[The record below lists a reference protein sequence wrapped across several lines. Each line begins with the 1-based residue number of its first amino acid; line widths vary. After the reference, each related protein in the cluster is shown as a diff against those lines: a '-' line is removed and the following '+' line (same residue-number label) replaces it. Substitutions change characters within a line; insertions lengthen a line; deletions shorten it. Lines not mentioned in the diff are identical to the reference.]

1 MIPICIT
8 EGGILRA
15 YRPGERTMER
25 NIQYNKKLSKEDID
39 TLVYQAA
46 FSTDEKDREKSRRTI
61 MKSAYTMGI
70 IPASI
75 QGLYEASGKG
85 LYKNKTV
92 PAINVRGITYDT
104 ARCIFK
110 VALKLNIGAFIFE
123 IARTEAIYTDQK
135 PAEYTTSVLAAAIR
149 EGFKG
154 FVFIQADHTQVNA
167 GKFKADPQKELNGI
181 KDYIKEA
188 VNGGF
193 LNIDIDASTIVD
205 LGKPTLEQQQANNCA
220 ITAMMTEYIRG
231 IEPKGV
237 TISIGG
243 EIGEVGGK
251 NSTVEDLK
259 TFMTGYNNRL
269 KPDIKGISKISVQT
283 GTTHGGVVL
292 PNGSIAHIDLDFKT
306 LETLSTMSQKEY
318 GLAGAVQHGASTLP
332 QEAFGMFSQA
342 GAAEVHLAT
351 GFQNITMDSKHF
363 PKDLRD
369 RMYAYLAK
377 NHANERKAGET
388 DEQFYYKTRKRAWGP
403 FKKETWDIP
412 EAKKQAIREELEA
425 EFFMMFEKLN
435 VANTV
440 DLVNKYVPASS
451 QFNWDF

>member
-1 MIPICIT
+1 
-8 EGGILRA
+8 
-15 YRPGERTMER
+15 MEQ
-25 NIQYNKKLSKEDID
+25 NIQNTELSKEEID
-39 TLVYQAA
+39 ALVYQAA
-46 FSTDEKDREKSRRTI
+46 FAADEKDREKSRRTI
-61 MKSAYTMGI
+61 MKSAYKMGI

-75 QGLYEASGKG
+75 QGLYEAAGKG

-110 VALKLNIGAFIFE
+110 TALKLNVGAFIFE
-123 IARTEAIYTDQK
+123 IARTEAAYTGQK
-135 PAEYTTSVLAAAIR
+135 PAEYTSSVLAAAIR
-149 EGFKG
+149 EGFTG

-167 GKFKADPQKELNGI
+167 GKFKADPQKEINSI
-181 KDYIKEA
+181 KEYIKEA
-188 VNGGF
+188 ISGGF
-193 LNIDIDASTIVD
+193 LNIDIDASTVVD
-205 LGKPTLEQQQANNCA
+205 LEKPTLEQQQENNCA
-220 ITAMMTEYIRG
+220 ITALMTEYIRS
-231 IEPKGV
+231 IEPQGV
-237 TISIGG
+237 TVSVGG

-259 TFMTGYNNRL
+259 TFMTGYNSRI
-269 KPDIKGISKISVQT
+269 KTGIKGISKISVQT

-292 PNGSIAHIDLDFKT
+292 PDGSIAHVDLDFKT
-306 LETLSTMSQKEY
+306 LETLSIMSQQEF

-332 QEAFGMFSQA
+332 QEAFGMFAQT

-351 GFQNITMDSKHF
+351 GFQNITMDSNNF

-369 RMYAYLAK
+369 RMYVYLAK

-412 EAKKQAIREELEA
+412 ETKKQAIREELEA

-435 VANTV
+435 VANSV

-451 QFNWDF
+451 QYNWDF

>member
-1 MIPICIT
+1 
-8 EGGILRA
+8 
-15 YRPGERTMER
+15 MEQ
-25 NIQYNKKLSKEDID
+25 NIQNTELSKEEID
-39 TLVYQAA
+39 ALVYQAA
-46 FSTDEKDREKSRRTI
+46 FAADEKDREKSRRTI
-61 MKSAYTMGI
+61 MKSAYKMGI

-92 PAINVRGITYDT
+92 PAINIRGITYDT

-110 VALKLNIGAFIFE
+110 TALKLNVGAFIFE
-123 IARTEAIYTDQK
+123 IARTEAAYTGQK
-135 PAEYTTSVLAAAIR
+135 PAEYTSSVLAAAIR
-149 EGFKG
+149 EGFTG

-167 GKFKADPQKELNGI
+167 GKFKADPQKEINGI
-181 KDYIKEA
+181 KEYIKEA
-188 VNGGF
+188 ISGGF
-193 LNIDIDASTIVD
+193 LNIDIDASTVVD
-205 LGKPTLEQQQANNCA
+205 LEKPRLEQQQENNCA
-220 ITAMMTEYIRG
+220 ITALMTEYIRS
-231 IEPKGV
+231 IEPQGV
-237 TISIGG
+237 TVSVGG

-259 TFMTGYNNRL
+259 TFMTGYNSRI
-269 KPDIKGISKISVQT
+269 KTGIKGISKISVQT

-292 PNGSIAHIDLDFKT
+292 PDGSIAHVDLDFKT
-306 LETLSTMSQKEY
+306 LETLSIMSQQEF

-332 QEAFGMFSQA
+332 QEAFGMFAQT

-351 GFQNITMDSKHF
+351 GFQNITMDSNNF

-369 RMYAYLAK
+369 RMYVYLAK

-412 EAKKQAIREELEA
+412 ETKKQAIREELEA

-435 VANTV
+435 VANSV

-451 QFNWDF
+451 QYNWDF

>member
-1 MIPICIT
+1 
-8 EGGILRA
+8 
-15 YRPGERTMER
+15 MER
-25 NIQYNKKLSKEDID
+25 NIQYSKKLSKDDID
-39 TLVYQAA
+39 KLVYQAV
-46 FSTDEKDREKSRRTI
+46 FSPDEIDREKNRQII
-61 MKSAYTMGI
+61 MKAAYAMGI

-92 PAINVRGITYDT
+92 PAINVRGMAYDT

-110 VALKLNIGAFIFE
+110 VALNLNVGAFIFE
-123 IARTEAIYTDQK
+123 IARTEAGYTGQK

-149 EGFKG
+149 EGFTG
-154 FVFIQADHTQVNA
+154 FVFIQADHTQVNP
-167 GKFKADPQKELNGI
+167 GRFKVDPQKELNGI

-188 VNGGF
+188 IEGGF
-193 LNIDIDASTIVD
+193 LNIDIDASTVVD
-205 LGKPTLEQQQANNCA
+205 LEKPTLEQQQENNCT
-220 ITAMMTEYIRG
+220 ITAMMTEYIRD
-231 IEPKGV
+231 IQPNGV
-237 TISIGG
+237 TISVGG

-259 TFMTGYNNRL
+259 AFMTGYNDRL
-269 KPDIKGISKISVQT
+269 KNGIKGISKISVQT

-292 PNGSIAHIDLDFKT
+292 PDGSIAHVDLDFKT
-306 LETLSTMSQKEY
+306 LETLSKVSREEY

-332 QEAFGMFSQA
+332 QGAFDMFAQT

-351 GFQNITMDSKHF
+351 GFQNITMDSKYF

-369 RMYAYLAK
+369 RMYTYLAK
-377 NHANERKAGET
+377 NHANERKKDET

-403 FKKETWDIP
+403 FKKETWDLP
-412 EAKKQAIREELEA
+412 EANRQAIREELET
-425 EFFMMFEKLN
+425 EFTMMFKKLN

-440 DLVNKYVPASS
+440 DIVDKYVPAYSR
-451 QFNWDF
+451 FTRDTWR

>member
-1 MIPICIT
+1 MMQQN
-8 EGGILRA
+8 L
-15 YRPGERTMER
+15 
-25 NIQYNKKLSKEDID
+25 QHKKLSKDDID
-39 TLVYQAA
+39 RLVYQAV
-46 FSTDEKDREKSRRTI
+46 FGTYEKEREKYRQTI
-61 MKSAYTMGI
+61 MKSAYNMGI

-110 VALKLNIGAFIFE
+110 VALKLNVGAFIFE
-123 IARTEAIYTDQK
+123 IARSEAGYTDQK
-135 PAEYTTSVLAAAIR
+135 PAEYTASVLAAAIR
-149 EGFKG
+149 EGFTG
-154 FVFIQADHTQVNA
+154 PVFIQADHTQVNA
-167 GKFKADPQKELNGI
+167 GKFKADSQKELNGI

-188 VNGGF
+188 INGGF

-205 LGKPTLEQQQANNCA
+205 LEKPTLAEQQENNCSV
-220 ITAMMTEYIRG
+220 TAMMTEYIRE
-231 IEPKGV
+231 IQPKGV

-259 TFMTGYNNRL
+259 TFMTGYISRL
-269 KPDIKGISKISVQT
+269 KPRTKGISKISVQT

-292 PNGSIAHIDLDFKT
+292 PDGSIAHVDLDFKT
-306 LETLSTMSQKEY
+306 LETLSKMSQKEY

-332 QEAFGMFSQA
+332 QEAFGMFAQA

-351 GFQNITMDSKHF
+351 GFQNITLDSKYF

-369 RMYAYLAK
+369 KMYAHLAK
-377 NHANERKAGET
+377 NHGNERKAGET

-403 FKKETWDIP
+403 FKKETWDLP
-412 EAKKQAIREELEA
+412 EVNKRAIRKELEA
-425 EFFMMFEKLN
+425 EFTMMFEKLN
-435 VANTV
+435 VVNTV
-440 DLVNKYVPASS
+440 DLVNKNVPGSS
-451 QFNWDF
+451 KFEWGF

>member
-1 MIPICIT
+1 M
-8 EGGILRA
+8 
-15 YRPGERTMER
+15 MEQ
-25 NIQYNKKLSKEDID
+25 NMQHNQKLSKEEID
-39 TLVYQAA
+39 ALVYQAA
-46 FSTDEKDREKSRRTI
+46 FATEEIDRVKSRRAILET
-61 MKSAYTMGI
+61 AYAMGI

-75 QGLYEASGKG
+75 QGLYEAAGKG
-85 LYKNKTV
+85 LYRNKTV

-110 VALKLNIGAFIFE
+110 TALKLNVVAFIFE
-123 IARTEAIYTDQK
+123 IARTEAAYTGQK
-135 PAEYTTSVLAAAIR
+135 PIEYTTSVLAAAIR
-149 EGFKG
+149 EGFRG
-154 FVFIQADHTQVNA
+154 LVFIQADHTQVNA
-167 GKFKADPQKELNGI
+167 GKFKADPEKELNGI
-181 KDYIKEA
+181 KEYIKEA
-188 VNGGF
+188 ISGGF
-193 LNIDIDASTIVD
+193 LNIDIDASTVVD
-205 LGKPTLEQQQANNCA
+205 LDRPTLEQQQENNCS
-220 ITAMMTEYIRG
+220 ITAMMTEYIRS

-237 TISIGG
+237 NISVGG

-259 TFMTGYNNRL
+259 TFMTGYNNRIQPGL
-269 KPDIKGISKISVQT
+269 RGISKISVQT

-292 PNGSIAHIDLDFKT
+292 PDGSIAHVDLDFKT
-306 LETLSTMSQKEY
+306 LETLSKMSQKEY

-332 QEAFGMFSQA
+332 QEAFGMFAQA

-369 RMYAYLAK
+369 IMYAYLAK

-412 EAKKQAIREELEA
+412 EAKKQAIRKELEA
-425 EFFMMFEKLN
+425 EFYMMFEKLN
-435 VANTV
+435 VVNTV
-440 DLVNKYVPASS
+440 ELVNKYVPASS
-451 QFNWDF
+451 HFKWDF